1 VARCHSRGGSSLN
14 DFEVKDSGKRLEF
27 EGGMVRDTTE
37 GKINYMLIRPGPMFK
52 RWAAHLSRA
61 AAKYDNTRKPG
72 EPRNWQLARGLAEF
86 ERFQESAARH
96 FEQWLNGDR
105 DEDHAAGVFFNING
119 AEYVL
124 EQIAQDASKPT
135 IIAPCGALMHDE
147 GHDARRT
154 HCRPTR
160 YHVEHAYDA

>member
-1 VARCHSRGGSSLN
+1 
-14 DFEVKDSGKRLEF
+14 
-27 EGGMVRDTTE
+27 MVRDTTE
-37 GKINYMLIRPGPMFK
+37 GKINYMLIRPGPMLK

-61 AAKYDNTRKPG
+61 ASKYDNTRKPG

-124 EQIAQDASKPT
+124 EQLQKDAGKSAEASCHDVERVSVASDFRDCANKGPDGWFCELEYGHCGEHWFPHEKYDTTASPT
-135 IIAPCGALMHDE
+135 WPNSAS
-147 GHDARRT
+147 
-154 HCRPTR
+154 
-160 YHVEHAYDA
+160 